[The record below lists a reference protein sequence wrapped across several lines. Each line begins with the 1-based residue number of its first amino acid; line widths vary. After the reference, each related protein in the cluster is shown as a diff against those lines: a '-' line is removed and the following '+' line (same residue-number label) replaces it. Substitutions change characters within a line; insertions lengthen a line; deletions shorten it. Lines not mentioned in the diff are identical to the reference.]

1 MKNFKERER
10 FCNATFLSGGPY
22 WHVYTSGKE
31 TPLIFSTKEEFTL
44 AMNMVAQAQAS
55 TGVTLLAFEIMGN
68 HFHFVISADKEQI
81 LNFWNLIRKRMIKP
95 FPLIKNITPS
105 LKPIDNL
112 QSLRNNIVY
121 TNRNGYVADPSH
133 TPFSY
138 PWGTGR
144 YYFQNFPTDR
154 LYAEIHSGQRRL
166 MFRGRDPDLP
176 EHWKVIDG
184 HICPSSFCSIKTG
197 MAMFRDAHHYFSLVS
212 KNVEAYSEIASE
224 LGDGEFLTD
233 PELYNQ
239 LAAILKKEY
248 GAMLLKDLSRQQKLD
263 LAVRLRREF
272 RSSNGQIRRLLA
284 LSQYEI
290 DALFP
295 LTA

>member
-154 LYAEIHSGQRRL
+154 LYAEIHSG
-166 MFRGRDPDLP
+166 
-176 EHWKVIDG
+176 
-184 HICPSSFCSIKTG
+184 
-197 MAMFRDAHHYFSLVS
+197 
-212 KNVEAYSEIASE
+212 
-224 LGDGEFLTD
+224 
-233 PELYNQ
+233 
-239 LAAILKKEY
+239 
-248 GAMLLKDLSRQQKLD
+248 
-263 LAVRLRREF
+263 
-272 RSSNGQIRRLLA
+272 A
-284 LSQYEI
+284 LESH
-290 DALFP
+290 
-295 LTA
+295 

>member
-31 TPLIFSTKEEFTL
+31 TPLIFSTREEFTL
-44 AMNMVAQAQAS
+44 AMNMVAQAQANTS
-55 TGVTLLAFEIMGN
+55 VTLLAFEIMGN

-95 FPLIKNITPS
+95 FPLIKNVTPS

-121 TNRNGYVADPSH
+121 TNRNGYVADPLH

-144 YYFQNFPTDR
+144 YYFQDFPTNHR
-154 LYAEIHSGQRRL
+154 YAEIHSGQRRL
-166 MFRGRDPDLP
+166 MFRGREPELP
-176 EHWKVIDG
+176 GNWEIIDG

-197 MAMFRDAHHYFSLVS
+197 MALFRDAHHYFSLVS
-212 KNVEAYSEIASE
+212 KNVEAYTEIAAE

-248 GAMLLKDLSRQQKLD
+248 GAAPLKDLSRQQKFD
-263 LAVRLRREF
+263 LAIRLRRDF
-272 RSSNGQIRRLLA
+272 RSSNAQIRRILA

-290 DALFP
+290 DSLFP